1 MAGGRE
7 PHGADLEPLTR
18 ASVPHDS
25 DQLRL
30 QPERSLMGEQQPVSS
45 RSASKRQVPCLLHAV
60 KKTWSGHLL
69 CWAHPALCLAS
80 RLGGGWHTYKLEH
93 VPVKDVVVGEA
104 LAVEQVPEELPQ
116 VRVVRLVIKAQGT
129 AEVQVRG
136 ELGCKTRETQGNQLS
151 NLTPSCCSRTP
162 DPWTP
167 VAWGSSRLGGS
178 QPFLG

>member
-80 RLGGGWHTYKLEH
+80 RRCRIRLWALRTGPVPPDQHAQPAKFTDKL
-93 VPVKDVVVGEA
+93 PPADSMG
-104 LAVEQVPEELPQ
+104 
-116 VRVVRLVIKAQGT
+116 
-129 AEVQVRG
+129 
-136 ELGCKTRETQGNQLS
+136 
-151 NLTPSCCSRTP
+151 
-162 DPWTP
+162 
-167 VAWGSSRLGGS
+167 
-178 QPFLG
+178 